1 MFNHKLVSPARRKP
15 VEKARRLSMGIK
27 WEDLRTFM
35 ACLCVLLILAGLF
48 GFVGRRSVQDERVTI
63 RKDGRIVAT
72 ADLKTGIMH
81 AIGYA
86 QAGIEDQRSAAE
98 CEAKTNLLECAL
110 QLKGKID
117 EDGIAS
123 AVTRHC
129 VPGPCLTQKDGSIT
143 VSFYAEIPAAY
154 LPKGGDALIK
164 SF

>member
-1 MFNHKLVSPARRKP
+1 
-15 VEKARRLSMGIK
+15 MGIK

-86 QAGIEDQRSAAE
+86 QADIEDQRLAAE